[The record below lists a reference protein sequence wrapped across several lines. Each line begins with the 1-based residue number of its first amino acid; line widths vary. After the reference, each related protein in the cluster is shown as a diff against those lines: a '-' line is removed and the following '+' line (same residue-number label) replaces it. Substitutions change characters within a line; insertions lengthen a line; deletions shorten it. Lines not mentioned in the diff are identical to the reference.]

1 VVLIAAIT
9 AAAALYGTIA
19 GLGGGIIIVPALL
32 LTGVALSTATPL
44 SLAAVFVGAI
54 AGLLPVA
61 RRRLIDRSAL
71 LTLAPAAFIGS
82 ALGGVAAQR
91 LPEEP
96 LLLVFAVISVAVARD
111 ALLPDHPLVTK
122 RSDHRTGQLLL
133 GGGAG
138 GFFSGALGI
147 GGGVFVV
154 PTARR
159 FGPMRIEA
167 ATATSVAVIVGSSAI
182 GVLSNLATATTAGA
196 GITSSELLA
205 AGLGAAAGGYAGGR
219 LSPRVPERA
228 RALLIATVAVAA
240 ALVALLRLVA

>member
-1 VVLIAAIT
+1 MVLIAAIT
-9 AAAALYGTIA
+9 AVAALYGTIA
-19 GLGGGIIIVPALL
+19 GFGGGIIIVPALL

-54 AGLLPVA
+54 AGLLPAA
-61 RRRLIDRSAL
+61 RRRLIDRRVL
-71 LTLAPAAFIGS
+71 LTLVPAALIGS

-96 LLLVFAVISVAVARD
+96 LLLIFAVIAMLVARD
-111 ALLPDHPLVTK
+111 AVFPDRLLVTT
-122 RSDHRTGQLLL
+122 RSRHRTGQLAL
-133 GGGAG
+133 GGGSG

-154 PTARR
+154 PAARR

-196 GITSSELLA
+196 GITSPDLLA
-205 AGLGAAAGGYAGGR
+205 AGLGAAVGGFAGGR
-219 LSPRVPERA
+219 LSPRVSERT
-228 RALLIATVAVAA
+228 RSLLIATVAVAA
-240 ALVALLRLVA
+240 ALVALMRLVA

>member
-1 VVLIAAIT
+1 MVLIAAIT
-9 AAAALYGTIA
+9 AVAALYGTIA

-61 RRRLIDRSAL
+61 RRRLINRNAL
-71 LTLAPAAFIGS
+71 FLIAPAAVIGS

-96 LLLVFAVISVAVARD
+96 LLLLFAVISIAIARD
-111 ALLPDHPLVTK
+111 ALLPDRPLATK
-122 RSDHRTGQLLL
+122 RSDHRTGQLLV

-147 GGGVFVV
+147 GGGVFIV

-167 ATATSVAVIVGSSAI
+167 ATATSVAVIVCSSAI
-182 GVLSNLATATTAGA
+182 GVLSNLATAATAGA
-196 GITSSELLA
+196 GITSAELLA
-205 AGLGAAAGGYAGGR
+205 AAFGAAVGGFVGGR
-219 LSPRVPERA
+219 LSPRVTERT
-228 RALLIATVAVAA
+228 RSVLIAAVAGGA
-240 ALVALLRLVA
+240 ALVAILRLVA

>member
-9 AAAALYGTIA
+9 AVAALYGTIA

-61 RRRLIDRSAL
+61 RRRLIDRSVL
-71 LTLAPAAFIGS
+71 FVLAPAAVIGS

-96 LLLVFAVISVAVARD
+96 LLLLFAMISIAIARD
-111 ALLPDHPLVTK
+111 ALLPDRPLATK
-122 RSDHRTGQLLL
+122 RSEHRTGQLLV
-133 GGGAG
+133 GGGVG

-147 GGGVFVV
+147 GGGVFIV

-167 ATATSVAVIVGSSAI
+167 ATATSVAVIACSSVI
-182 GVLSNLATATTAGA
+182 GVLSNLATAATAGA
-196 GITSSELLA
+196 GITSAELVA
-205 AGLGAAAGGYAGGR
+205 AAFGAAAGGFAGGR
-219 LSPRVPERA
+219 LSPRVTERT
-228 RALLIATVAVAA
+228 RSLLIATVAGGA
-240 ALVALLRLVA
+240 ALVAILRLVA

>member
-1 VVLIAAIT
+1 
-9 AAAALYGTIA
+9 
-19 GLGGGIIIVPALL
+19 
-32 LTGVALSTATPL
+32 
-44 SLAAVFVGAI
+44 
-54 AGLLPVA
+54 
-61 RRRLIDRSAL
+61 
-71 LTLAPAAFIGS
+71 
-82 ALGGVAAQR
+82 
-91 LPEEP
+91 
-96 LLLVFAVISVAVARD
+96 
-111 ALLPDHPLVTK
+111 VTK

-228 RALLIATVAVAA
+228 RALLIATVAAGA
-240 ALVALLRLVA
+240 ALVAILRLVA